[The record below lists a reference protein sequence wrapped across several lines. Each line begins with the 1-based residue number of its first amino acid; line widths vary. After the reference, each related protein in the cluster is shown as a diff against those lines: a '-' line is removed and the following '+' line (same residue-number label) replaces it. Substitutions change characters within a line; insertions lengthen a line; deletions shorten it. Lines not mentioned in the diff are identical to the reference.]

1 MEIRP
6 EMLAKLLSENDE
18 RLWEIIRRVGVMN
31 NITLP
36 AKAPSCEEMTRLREV
51 LKSTTLSYDD
61 AMKVLSN
68 FKQGADK

>member
-18 RLWEIIRRVGVMN
+18 RLWELIRRVAVMN

-36 AKAPSCEEMTRLREV
+36 TKAPSSEEMARLREV
-51 LKSTTLSYDD
+51 LKSTSLSYDD
-61 AMKVLSN
+61 AMKVLNN
-68 FKQGADK
+68 FKQGAGK